1 MTIINSTHGELR
13 WNGQKIAKVRDV
25 SIEKARAT
33 LETTGI
39 GDLDDTYAYGKRT
52 TSGSA
57 TLLYKSD
64 DSATVALMNRILNDN
79 EILDALTIVL
89 RRGTSQ
95 GTLSGQ
101 VLISSQGITNSVG
114 DNTTVN
120 ISFVV
125 SGKPEGNF

>member
-57 TLLYKSD
+57 TLLYKTD
-64 DSATVALMNRILNDN
+64 DSTTVALMDRILND
-79 EILDALTIVL
+79 EETTDELTIVL
-89 RRGTSQ
+89 RRGTAQ
-95 GTLSGQ
+95 GTISGQ

-114 DNTTVN
+114 DNITVN
-120 ISFVV
+120 VSFVI
-125 SGKPEGNF
+125 SGKPVGGF

>member
-1 MTIINSTHGELR
+1 MTIVNATHGELR

-25 SIEKARAT
+25 SFDKARAT

-39 GDLDDTYAYGKRT
+39 GDLDDTYSYGKRT

-64 DSATVALMNRILNDN
+64 DDATVALMNRILDDS
-79 EILDALTIVL
+79 ETVDQLTLVL
-89 RRGTSQ
+89 RSGSAQ
-95 GTLSGQ
+95 GTLSGS
-101 VLISSQGITNSVG
+101 VLISSQGIANNVG
-114 DNTTVN
+114 DNTIVN

-125 SGKPEGNF
+125 SGKPTGTL

>member
-1 MTIINSTHGELR
+1 MTITNSTHGELR

-25 SIEKARAT
+25 SFDKARAT

-64 DSATVALMNRILNDN
+64 DTATSNLMNRILNDG
-79 EILDALTIVL
+79 EDPDELTIIL
-89 RRGTSQ
+89 RRGSSQ
-95 GTLSGQ
+95 GTITGS
-101 VLISSQGITNSVG
+101 VLVSSQGISNSVG
-114 DNTTVN
+114 DNT
-120 ISFVV
+120 VV
-125 SGKPEGNF
+125 SVAFVISGKSTGVF

>member
-1 MTIINSTHGELR
+1 MTIVNSTHGELR

-25 SIEKARAT
+25 SFDKARAT

-39 GDLDDTYAYGKRT
+39 GDLDDTYSYGKRS

-64 DSATVALMNRILNDN
+64 DNATVELMNRILNDN
-79 EILDALTIVL
+79 EAPDQLTVVL
-89 RRGTSQ
+89 RRGASQ
-95 GTLSGQ
+95 GTMAGS
-101 VLISSQGITNSVG
+101 VLISSQGIANNVG
-114 DNTTVN
+114 DNTVVN

-125 SGKPEGNF
+125 SGKPTGAF

>member
-1 MTIINSTHGELR
+1 MTIINATHGELR

-25 SIEKARAT
+25 SFDKARAT

-39 GDLDDTYAYGKRT
+39 GDLDDTYSYGKRT

-64 DSATVALMNRILNDN
+64 DDATVALMNRILDDS
-79 EILDALTIVL
+79 ETVDQLTLVL
-89 RRGTSQ
+89 RSGSAQ
-95 GTLSGQ
+95 GTLSGS
-101 VLISSQGITNSVG
+101 VLISSQGIANNVG
-114 DNTTVN
+114 DNTIVN

-125 SGKPEGNF
+125 SGKPTGTL

>member
-1 MTIINSTHGELR
+1 MTIINATHGELR

-25 SIEKARAT
+25 SFDKARAT

-39 GDLDDTYAYGKRT
+39 GDLDDTYSYGKRT

-64 DSATVALMNRILNDN
+64 DNATVALMNRILDDS
-79 EILDALTIVL
+79 ETVDQLTLVL
-89 RRGTSQ
+89 RSGSAQ
-95 GTLSGQ
+95 GTLSGS
-101 VLISSQGITNSVG
+101 VLISSQGIANNVG
-114 DNTTVN
+114 DNTIVN

-125 SGKPEGNF
+125 SGKPTGTL

>member
-1 MTIINSTHGELR
+1 MTIINATHGELR

-25 SIEKARAT
+25 SFDKARAT

-39 GDLDDTYAYGKRT
+39 GDLDDTYSYGKRT

-64 DSATVALMNRILNDN
+64 DDSTVALMNRILDDS
-79 EILDALTIVL
+79 ETVDQLALVL
-89 RRGTSQ
+89 RSGFTQ
-95 GTLSGQ
+95 GTLSGS
-101 VLISSQGITNSVG
+101 VLISSQGIANNVG
-114 DNTTVN
+114 DNTIVN

-125 SGKPEGNF
+125 SGKPTGTL